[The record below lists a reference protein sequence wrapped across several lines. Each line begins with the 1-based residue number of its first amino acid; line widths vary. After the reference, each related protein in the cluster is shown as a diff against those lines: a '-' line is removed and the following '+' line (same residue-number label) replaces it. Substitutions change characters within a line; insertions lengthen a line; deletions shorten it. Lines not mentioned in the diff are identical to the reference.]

1 MTSLPKQYPGRL
13 RLRFP
18 QLRGAPLAAAE
29 VAASLRQVTGVVA
42 VEASPLT
49 GSLLVSYRI
58 DGRAEARLLPA
69 LRQVLERHG
78 LSCHH
83 ERAPRH
89 GAGRAAPA
97 PGIDALA
104 AKLTGAV
111 VDKLVERSALAL
123 VAALL

>member
-1 MTSLPKQYPGRL
+1 MTSLSQQFPGRL

-29 VAASLRQVTGVVA
+29 VAAALRQVAGVVA

-58 DGRAEARLLPA
+58 DGQAEARLLPA
-69 LRQVLERHG
+69 LRQVLARHG
-78 LSCHH
+78 LSCNQ
-83 ERAPRH
+83 ERSRRQ
-89 GAGRAAPA
+89 GSGRASPA
-97 PGIDALA
+97 VDALA